1 MYHEHTL
8 LHDFAKLLMIFIPI
22 FILLFFVGELTIAQ
36 EVPMNQK
43 LIAHLLFALPTSI
56 LACL

>member
-8 LHDFAKLLMIFIPI
+8 LRDFVKLLMIFIPI
-22 FILLFFVGELTIAQ
+22 FILLFSIGELTIAQ
-36 EVPMNQK
+36 EVPMNEK
-43 LIAHLLFALPTSI
+43 LIAHLLFALPISI